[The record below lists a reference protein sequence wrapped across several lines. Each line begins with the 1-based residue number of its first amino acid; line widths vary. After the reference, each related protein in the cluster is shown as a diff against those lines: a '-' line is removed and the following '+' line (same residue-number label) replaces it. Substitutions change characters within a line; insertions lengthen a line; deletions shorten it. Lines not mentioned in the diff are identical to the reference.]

1 MRMTHWTK
9 HTATLTGGLKTN
21 ASRLFGACGPLT
33 RGFSLTLRSYFLYYL
48 SKGPRK
54 ELMTVLESALDKMAE
69 NILSLDEA
77 SLTTLW
83 EKYKTKM
90 EQFEKTKEWEKSV
103 IIFFIINAVR
113 VKNHIFNE
121 NMLEIRKKHEKPDK
135 PPKKKPDLK
144 LVK

>member
-1 MRMTHWTK
+1 
-9 HTATLTGGLKTN
+9 
-21 ASRLFGACGPLT
+21 
-33 RGFSLTLRSYFLYYL
+33 
-48 SKGPRK
+48 
-54 ELMTVLESALDKMAE
+54 MTVLESALDKMAE

-121 NMLEIRKKHEKPDK
+121 NMLEVLKKHEKQDK